1 MTGKKKS
8 TTVFEAMWDGFKE
21 EHLKCEGD
29 DCKVYSCIM
38 VKNDWVAEDCGMYLC
53 NICMLKRMNDIKDGS
68 EMVKK
73 DNERLKKSNEELRKE
88 LQDFKKV
95 EEKKVDELAGNMKMF
110 VKKKD
115 EMKDWTIA
123 RRLNNGK
130 VLDKVDSVFSKM
142 DGLQN
147 EVIKQVKVAKVDDM
161 RSRRAIIFGLK

>member
-1 MTGKKKS
+1 
-8 TTVFEAMWDGFKE
+8 
-21 EHLKCEGD
+21 
-29 DCKVYSCIM
+29 
-38 VKNDWVAEDCGMYLC
+38 
-53 NICMLKRMNDIKDGS
+53 MNDIKDGS